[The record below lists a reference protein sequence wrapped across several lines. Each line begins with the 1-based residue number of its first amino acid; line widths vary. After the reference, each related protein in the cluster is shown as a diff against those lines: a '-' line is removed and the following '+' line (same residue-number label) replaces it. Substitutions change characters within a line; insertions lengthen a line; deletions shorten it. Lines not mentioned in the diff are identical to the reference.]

1 MRKHTFAVQSPG
13 IKSAVFQRNQNEK
26 SGDLSNVNR
35 FSHLKDIRSCC
46 QITAKQ
52 QLLTAKK
59 EIRKKCYI
67 IKIWNGLMPTWNS
80 NRLSR
85 NVMKHFGK
93 NTGKLHSY
101 MHTHIHSDKHTTSYT
116 HTHIHAC
123 ICSIGTDRYIDTSI
137 NKQIWM
143 ELIRSLSLAHRR
155 K

>member
-1 MRKHTFAVQSPG
+1 
-13 IKSAVFQRNQNEK
+13 
-26 SGDLSNVNR
+26 
-35 FSHLKDIRSCC
+35 
-46 QITAKQ
+46 
-52 QLLTAKK
+52 
-59 EIRKKCYI
+59 
-67 IKIWNGLMPTWNS
+67 
-80 NRLSR
+80 
-85 NVMKHFGK
+85 MKHFGK